1 MRTSLST
8 LLLATLATL
17 ALGAGCKKDH
27 PQCTTYVDLAMKC
40 DGDLKSAPSEEKKT
54 AKLMLGGMCEE
65 AFKNDTS
72 SVEGETKQMVTEM
85 YSEIRTRANCVAK
98 ANTCAQ
104 YEDCTD

>member
-1 MRTSLST
+1 MRTLSTT
-8 LLLATLATL
+8 LLLAVLGL
-17 ALGAGCKKDH
+17 GALAGCKKDH

-40 DGDLKSAPSEEKKT
+40 DEDLKSAPSEEKKT

-85 YSEIRTRANCVAK
+85 YSEIRSRANCVAK

-104 YEDCTD
+104 YDDCTD